1 MGRTEE
7 CSICRGTGWKQVLV
21 QDHPAVVR
29 CECYQKNKLN
39 RLIESAAIPARYEAC
54 SFENFSAI
62 TEKLSLVKAAALRY
76 VEDYP
81 SVDCGLLI
89 LGPCGVGKTHL
100 AVSILS
106 ELILRQVVN
115 GLFCD
120 FRDLLKKIQDSYN
133 PVSHTSE
140 MQILEPVLAAE
151 VLVLD
156 DLGAERPT
164 EWVRDT
170 FAYIINTRY
179 NQKATTLITSNF
191 EDGPKERI
199 HLSDGSRVPS
209 EETLTDRIGTRLRSR
224 LYEMCKV
231 IRIEGADFRVEV
243 KQALH
248 QF

>member
-1 MGRTEE
+1 MESVEDCPVCG
-7 CSICRGTGWKQVLV
+7 GTGWKQVQLEE
-21 QDHPAVVR
+21 HLAVVR
-29 CECYQKNKLN
+29 CDCYQKSKLD
-39 RLIESAAIPARYEAC
+39 RLIEKACLPPRYEAC

-62 TEKLSLVKAAALRY
+62 TEKLALVKAASLRY
-76 VEDYP
+76 LEDYP

-100 AVSILS
+100 AVSILR
-106 ELILRQVVN
+106 ELILRQGVI

-120 FRDLLKKIQDSYN
+120 FRDLLKKIQNSYN
-133 PVSHTSE
+133 PISQTSE
-140 MQILEPVLAAE
+140 MQIFEPVLVSE
-151 VLVLD
+151 ILVLD

-179 NQKATTLITSNF
+179 SQKATTLITSNF
-191 EDGPKERI
+191 DDIPKERV
-199 HLSDGSRVPS
+199 HLSDGSRIPT
-209 EETLTDRIGTRLRSR
+209 EETLTDRIGVRLRSR

-231 IRIEGADFRVEV
+231 IRIEGADFRVDV
-243 KQALH
+243 KQAHH